1 MVAGE
6 PGRNRSMKA
15 GSGMLQRRRQGVN
28 KDAAIRTDDGLA
40 ALPRHGMIGE
50 TESWANR

>member
-28 KDAAIRTDDGLA
+28 KMRRSVWMTGW
-40 ALPRHGMIGE
+40 PRFRG
-50 TESWANR
+50 TV